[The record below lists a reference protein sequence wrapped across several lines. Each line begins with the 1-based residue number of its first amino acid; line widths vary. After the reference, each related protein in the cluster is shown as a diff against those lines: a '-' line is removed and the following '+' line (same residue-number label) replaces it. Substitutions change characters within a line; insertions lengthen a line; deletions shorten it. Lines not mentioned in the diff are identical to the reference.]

1 MTAAR
6 GKVLVLG
13 RDSRAFLAVVR
24 SLGRGGLEVHATGPG
39 IDSAPLRSRYL
50 HRVHDLP
57 PYRERDS
64 TWLAAFAGL
73 LAREGFDL
81 VIPCTDTTLAALHIH
96 RRELEPHGRLAV
108 LDDRTY
114 ELLTDKGLSTAA
126 ARAAGVPVPREVVVA
141 DGGAPPPPFGWPL
154 VLKPRTSYNH
164 TNPSSR
170 QEVRKV
176 YREEDYARMLAEQ
189 LRGGPVLVQEN
200 VPGRGVGVELLL
212 HRGEPLLTF
221 QHVRVHEPLR
231 GGGSSYRKSVPVS
244 SDLLA
249 ASLALLRPLA
259 YTGVAMVE
267 FKLDSPSGRFFFME
281 VNPRFWGSLPLALA
295 AGVDFPLALYRLLV
309 EGRAPSPQRYR
320 APLFARN
327 LTLDLEWQWANLR
340 ADHSDPTLATRPPRL
355 VLRDAFANIV
365 MLRERVD
372 TFSLDDPAPAIE
384 EVTADSGPPRIA
396 TAQGRGPA
404 LLCRPFVRRWQT
416 RRAVRATRR
425 ARSVLFVCKGNVC
438 RSPFAAALAR
448 HTGRFERVGSAG
460 YYPVDKSPVAG
471 ECHPGRARLRGRSGD
486 PSLATSDLGR
496 RTRAPTRSSCSTAR
510 TTNASPT
517 EFPPARRR
525 VHFLSVLNPTGPA
538 FIEDP
543 WSGDLDRFRQ
553 VYAQIKAAVDTLA
566 GGSRPLG
573 ADHPPPSGPRPL
585 RSGGGTR
592 PGPPRRRGP
601 PRIGTSVR
609 LFEPWARRRKG
620 LLIRAAAAVKT
631 LDASEGGFDL
641 IEEAVRRSLGMG
653 SSDRARVS
661 PGLPR
666 RKARASTRDDRGRD
680 DPAQGV
686 EDDVRPRARR

>member
-39 IDSAPLRSRYL
+39 IDSAPKRSRYL

-64 TWLAAFAGL
+64 SWLAAFAGL

-96 RRELEPHGRLAV
+96 RRELEPHGRLAL

-114 ELLTDKGLSTAA
+114 ELLTDKGLSAAA
-126 ARAAGVPVPREVVVA
+126 ARAAGIPVPREVVVA
-141 DGGAPPPPFGWPL
+141 DGGAPPPPLGWPL
-154 VLKPRTSYNH
+154 VLKPRTSYDH
-164 TNPSSR
+164 ANPSSR

-176 YREEDYARMLAEQ
+176 YREEDYARMLAQQ

-212 HRGEPLLTF
+212 HRGDPLLTF
-221 QHVRVHEPLR
+221 QHVRVHEPLQ

-267 FKLDSPSGRFFFME
+267 FKLDAPSGRFFFME

-309 EGRAPSPQRYR
+309 KGQVPSPQRYR
-320 APLFARN
+320 ASLFARN
-327 LTLDLEWQWANLR
+327 LTLDLEWQRANLR
-340 ADHSDPTLATRPPRL
+340 ADQSDPTLATRPPRL
-355 VLRDAFANIV
+355 VLRDTLTNVV

-372 TFSLDDPAPAIE
+372 TFTLDDPAPAIE
-384 EVTADSGPPRIA
+384 EVRRIL
-396 TAQGRGPA
+396 GRLASRLRKVVVQA
-404 LLCRPFVRRWQT
+404 LLARPSVRRWQT

-438 RSPFAAALAR
+438 RSPFAAVLAR

-460 YYPVDKSPVAG
+460 YYPVAD
-471 ECHPGRARLRGRSGD
+471 R
-486 PSLATSDLGR
+486 
-496 RTRAPTRSSCSTAR
+496 
-510 TTNASPT
+510 ASPENAIRVAAAYGADLETHRSRRLTLGDVQGADAIFVFDRENYERVTT
-517 EFPPARRR
+517 EFPRARRR
-525 VHFLSVLNPTGPA
+525 VHFLGVLNPTGPA

-553 VYAQIKAAVDTLA
+553 VYAQIKAAVDNL
-566 GGSRPLG
+566 GGGARLPLG
-573 ADHPPPSGPRPL
+573 ADHSPQSGH
-585 RSGGGTR
+585 RS
-592 PGPPRRRGP
+592 
-601 PRIGTSVR
+601 V
-609 LFEPWARRRKG
+609 
-620 LLIRAAAAVKT
+620 
-631 LDASEGGFDL
+631 
-641 IEEAVRRSLGMG
+641 AVR
-653 SSDRARVS
+653 
-661 PGLPR
+661 
-666 RKARASTRDDRGRD
+666 
-680 DPAQGV
+680 
-686 EDDVRPRARR
+686 

>member
-1 MTAAR
+1 MTSAR

-13 RDSRAFLAVVR
+13 RNSRAFLAVVR

-39 IDSAPLRSRYL
+39 IDSAPFRSRYL

-64 TWLAAFAGL
+64 SWLAAFAGL

-96 RRELEPHGRLAV
+96 RRELEPHGRLAL

-114 ELLTDKGLSTAA
+114 ELLTDKGLSAAA
-126 ARAAGVPVPREVVVA
+126 ARAAGIPVPREVVVA

-154 VLKPRTSYNH
+154 VLKPRTSYDPA
-164 TNPSSR
+164 NPSSR

-221 QHVRVHEPLR
+221 QHVRVHEPLQ

-249 ASLALLRPLA
+249 ASLALLRPLG

-267 FKLDSPSGRFFFME
+267 FKLDAPSGRFFFME

-295 AGVDFPLALYRLLV
+295 AGMDFPLALYRLLV
-309 EGRAPSPQRYR
+309 EGRAPSPQQYR

-327 LTLDLEWQWANLR
+327 LTLDLKWQWSNLR
-340 ADHSDPTLATRPPRL
+340 ADRSDPTLATRSPRL

-384 EVTADSGPPRIA
+384 EARQILGSLASRLRRVVANAVLARSF
-396 TAQGRGPA
+396 GRK
-404 LLCRPFVRRWQT
+404 WQA

-448 HTGRFERVGSAG
+448 STGRFERVDSAG
-460 YYPVDKSPVAG
+460 YYPVDDRPSPANAI
-471 ECHPGRARLRGRSGD
+471 RAAAAFGADLEAHRSRRLT
-486 PSLATSDLGR
+486 LAAVRDADAIFVFDR
-496 RTRAPTRSSCSTAR
+496 ENYERVTA
-510 TTNASPT
+510 

-525 VHFLSVLNPTGPA
+525 VHFLSVLNPAGPA

-543 WSGDLDRFRQ
+543 WSGDLDRFRE

-566 GGSRPLG
+566 RRAASPLG
-573 ADHPPPSGPRPL
+573 AAN
-585 RSGGGTR
+585 
-592 PGPPRRRGP
+592 RG
-601 PRIGTSVR
+601 
-609 LFEPWARRRKG
+609 
-620 LLIRAAAAVKT
+620 
-631 LDASEGGFDL
+631 
-641 IEEAVRRSLGMG
+641 
-653 SSDRARVS
+653 
-661 PGLPR
+661 
-666 RKARASTRDDRGRD
+666 GRD
-680 DPAQGV
+680 RSV
-686 EDDVRPRARR
+686 DVRV